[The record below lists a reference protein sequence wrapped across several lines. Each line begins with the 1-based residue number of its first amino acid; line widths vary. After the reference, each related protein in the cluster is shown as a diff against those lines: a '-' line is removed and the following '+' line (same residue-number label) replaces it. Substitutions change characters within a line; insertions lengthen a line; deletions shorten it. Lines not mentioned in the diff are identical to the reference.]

1 MFYGTLM
8 AIQIFFMGMTMA
20 ADDKT
25 NLINEILQLREEI
38 RSIAVDETLDD
49 DRKMEMI
56 YRLMPTTD
64 EKHSL
69 LYVGDY
75 LKRLDKEDKIGAW
88 TNELDST
95 PMRKLIKDAPK
106 RIPPYL
112 IIEKFADI
120 IRDNPLDVEAIIN
133 ATNAWGDR
141 PQWPVFTYYIDFD
154 LFPQAPG
161 GEYEELEEHQQKRAD
176 EFQRILKSKSDD
188 FLIRFMLLA
197 AFSPGGS
204 YANSPD
210 NDYEMMWDGEA
221 FHYAEGELYDSFP
234 AWYRQWNKLVP
245 TMCVRISGIADQKL
259 CLDPNSVDEGRH

>member
-8 AIQIFFMGMTMA
+8 AIQIFFMGMTMNS
-20 ADDKT
+20 DDKT

-49 DRKMEMI
+49 DRKRELI

-64 EKHSL
+64 EKHWHLFVGGSL
-69 LYVGDY
+69 KYPD
-75 LKRLDKEDKIGAW
+75 REEKIGNFDLDDAME
-88 TNELDST
+88 TEL
-95 PMRKLIKDAPK
+95 IYDAPK
-106 RIPPYL
+106 RVPPHL

-161 GEYEELEEHQQKRAD
+161 GEYEELEDHQQKRAD
-176 EFQRILKSKSDD
+176 EFQRILKTKSDD

-245 TMCVRISGIADQKL
+245 TMCARISGIAPQKL